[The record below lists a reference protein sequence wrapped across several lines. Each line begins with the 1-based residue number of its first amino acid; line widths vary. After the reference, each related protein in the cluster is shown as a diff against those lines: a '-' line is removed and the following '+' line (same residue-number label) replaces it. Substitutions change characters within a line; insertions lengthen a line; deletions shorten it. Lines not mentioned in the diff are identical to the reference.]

1 MSKMDF
7 VGRSLADQLRES
19 LQTLLPRKETLSFA
33 RVARENLQIRTMDNR
48 VTPFVLRRL
57 QKRYLARKRLARMRG
72 DQPRFLLLK
81 YRRGGYTTLEQ
92 GLSYFMA
99 TRNRNV
105 TVMTLAQ
112 DGDTTSRIFR
122 IAKLMHERDPKA
134 PKIKGPG
141 HSTRLEFPGIN
152 SLFYIGTAAGRAVAR
167 GDTLS
172 RVHWSE
178 VAWSCLGFNQHIKQR
193 DILTGIS
200 EAASQ
205 GEMVLETTPNGSEL
219 FRELYM
225 DAKMGKNEWTPI
237 FLPWFSDLSN
247 QDVCSADEEAYI
259 LNSAG
264 DPDEDRVRKAQH
276 LTGGQVKW
284 RRRKLRELKH
294 LFYQEY
300 PEDDETCWLVS
311 GVPFFDPNVV
321 LELRDFCRGPELID
335 DPHLGMIPKG
345 CRPLAGGYEIEYKP
359 PQHGRTYCMGVDSSE
374 GIPGCDRSGLGVME
388 RETGEQVF
396 SLHGLFNP
404 RVLAHHAVRVSK
416 LYNEALVGIER
427 ENHGHAVIQKCIDL
441 GLERSH
447 NRGGSLYFH
456 SLAKAQYGERTV
468 SKAGWSTNAI
478 TRPLMLEGLRDWLE
492 TDGALARVFD
502 RQMLQECMTFR
513 MQDNGSFEHDPG
525 CHDDSIVKWAIANQM
540 RVVNWRRAQM
550 HVMDVSRWTRG

>member
-1 MSKMDF
+1 MSDMDF
-7 VGRSLADQLRES
+7 VGRNLADSLRES
-19 LQTLLPRKETLSFA
+19 LQVLLPRRETLSFA

-48 VTPFVLRRL
+48 VTPFVLRPL
-57 QKRYLARKRLARMRG
+57 QKRYLARKRLARIR
-72 DQPRFLLLK
+72 DDPPRFLLLK
-81 YRRGGYTTLEQ
+81 YRRGGFTTLEQ
-92 GLSYFMA
+92 GLSYYMA

-112 DGDTTSRIFR
+112 DGDTTARIFR

-172 RVHWSE
+172 RIHWSE
-178 VAWSCLGFNQHIKQR
+178 VAWSCLGFNQHEKQR
-193 DILTGIS
+193 DILTGLS

-205 GEMVLETTPNGSEL
+205 GEMVLETTPNGSEM

-225 DAKMGKNEWTPI
+225 DAKQGKNEWTPI
-237 FLPWFSDLSN
+237 FLPWYADRAN
-247 QDVCSADEEAYI
+247 QDVCFPEEEADI
-259 LNSAG
+259 RS
-264 DPDEDRVRKAQH
+264 DMTDDEARVAKAQN
-276 LTGGQVKW
+276 LSGGQLKW

-321 LELRDFCRGPELID
+321 LELRDFCRGPELVD

-345 CRPLAGGYEIEYKP
+345 ARPLAGGYEIQYKP
-359 PQHGRTYCMGVDSSE
+359 PQYGLTYCMGVDCSE

-404 RVLAHHAVRVSK
+404 RVLAHHVVRVAK
-416 LYNEALVGIER
+416 MYNDALVGIER
-427 ENHGHAVIQKCIDL
+427 ENHGHAVIQKCMDL
-441 GLERSH
+441 GLERGH
-447 NRGGSLYFH
+447 NRGGHLYYH
-456 SLAKAQYGERTV
+456 SVAKARYGEQTV
-468 SKAGWSTNAI
+468 QKAGWSTNAI

-492 TDGALARVFD
+492 TDGALDRVFD
-502 RQMLQECMTFR
+502 RQLLQECMTFR
-513 MQDNGSFEHDPG
+513 MQDNGTFEHDPG

-540 RVVNWRRAQM
+540 RVVNWRRAAM
-550 HVMDVSRWTRG
+550 HVLSVSRWTKG